1 MLNNIAVPDSNQSQ
15 PSIVAN
21 GCTTSSDE
29 VDKSGDLHTRYG
41 CLGCRPACLQFLT
54 GARWF
59 LLFTCL
65 SAFFY
70 SMAVN
75 GLLGVT
81 MSTIER
87 RFGLASSQTAWILA
101 ADEIAGAPAVLIIG
115 YFGLVIRRPVWI
127 GAGLIVL
134 GIGFG
139 VYSIPHFAAPPYRY
153 SDAEDLSNLCV
164 QPPAWNSSTNTSLPV
179 NDR

>member
-21 GCTTSSDE
+21 GCTSSESVE
-29 VDKSGDLHTRYG
+29 VDKSDFQTRYG
-41 CLGCRPACLQFLT
+41 CLGCRPARLQFLT

-65 SAFFY
+65 STFFQ

-75 GLLGVT
+75 GLIGVT
-81 MSTIER
+81 ISTIER
-87 RFGLASSQTAWILA
+87 RFGLASSQSSWIA
-101 ADEIAGAPAVLIIG
+101 AAYEIAGAPAVLIIG
-115 YFGLVIRRPVWI
+115 YFGLVIHRPVWI
-127 GAGLIVL
+127 GTGLIML

-153 SDAEDLSNLCV
+153 SDAEDFSNLCV
-164 QPPAWNSSTNTSLPV
+164 QTAWNLSTNSSLPV